1 MKTKLRLLMV
11 AIGIVLLHIA
21 SFADNEDRKL
31 PVFTEISLRVP
42 GKLYIQQGDVQ
53 KVTIDAKSSTLND
66 IITEVNGRALIIRFP
81 AKNYLWKTFDPGS
94 IIIHVTIPEI
104 SGLNVSGSGD
114 IIGEGTLSALIMD
127 VIISGSGNINLP
139 DLKVE
144 RIKTV
149 ISGSGNISLN
159 GSKVAS
165 EFTGTI
171 SGSGNIKA
179 QNLEAEEVKV
189 TISGSG
195 NCSVKSNGHCNVR
208 IAGSGSFYYNG
219 NPSIDSTIAGS
230 GNVKEIK

>member
-1 MKTKLRLLMV
+1 MKSKLRLFLV
-11 AIGIVLLHIA
+11 TIGVVFLRLA
-21 SFADNEDRKL
+21 SFADTEDRTL
-31 PVFTEISLRVP
+31 PVFTEVSMRVP

-66 IITEVNGRALIIRFP
+66 IITEVNDRALIIRFP

-104 SGLNVSGSGD
+104 SRLTVSGSGD

-127 VIISGSGNINLP
+127 VIISGSGNINLT
-139 DLKVE
+139 DLKVD
-144 RIKTV
+144 RIKTI
-149 ISGSGNISLN
+149 ISGSGNINLK

-165 EFTGTI
+165 EFSGTI

-179 QNLEAEEVKV
+179 QNLEAEKVKV

-195 NCSVKSNGHCNVR
+195 NCSVRSNGQCNVR
-208 IAGSGSFYYNG
+208 IAGSGSFLYSG

>member
-1 MKTKLRLLMV
+1 MKTKMRLLLIV
-11 AIGIVLLHIA
+11 IGVVLMHIT
-21 SFADNEDRKL
+21 SFADNEERKL
-31 PVFTEISLRVP
+31 SSFTEISMRVP

-53 KVTIDAKSSTLND
+53 KVTIDAKSSVLKD
-66 IITEVNGRALIIRFP
+66 IITEINDRALIIRFP
-81 AKNYLWKTFDPGS
+81 VKNYLWRNFDPGS
-94 IIIHVTIPEI
+94 IIIQITIPEI

-114 IIGEGTLSALIMD
+114 IIGEGTISSLIMD
-127 VIISGSGNINLP
+127 VVISGSGNINLS
-139 DLKVE
+139 DLKVD

-149 ISGSGNISLN
+149 ISGSGNIHLK

-195 NCSVKSNGHCNVR
+195 NCSVGSNGRCTVR
-208 IAGSGSFYYNG
+208 IAGSGSFFYSG

>member
-1 MKTKLRLLMV
+1 MV
-11 AIGIVLLHIA
+11 VFAILLLHVA
-21 SFADNEDRKL
+21 SFADNEERKL
-31 PVFTEISLRVP
+31 SSFTEISMRVP

-53 KVTIDAKSSTLND
+53 KVTIDAKSSVLKD
-66 IITEVNGRALIIRFP
+66 IITEIKDRALIIRFP
-81 AKNYLWKTFDPGS
+81 AKNYLWRNFDPGS
-94 IIIHVTIPEI
+94 IIIQITIPEI

-114 IIGEGTLSALIMD
+114 IIGEGTISSLIMD
-127 VIISGSGNINLP
+127 VVISGSGNINLS
-139 DLKVE
+139 DLKVD

-149 ISGSGNISLN
+149 ISGSGNIHLK

-195 NCSVKSNGHCNVR
+195 NCSVGSNGRCTVR
-208 IAGSGSFYYNG
+208 IAGSGSFFYSG